1 MKRFVWHTFWALQAL
16 GLACLVGGV
25 FLAIPRISLASRI
38 IAVIVLEP
46 GYIVMQAV
54 IDRAF
59 FNTTTVSASQQFW
72 IASVSA
78 VGINALF
85 LLFIFLFLRNLR
97 PPQKN

>member
-1 MKRFVWHTFWALQAL
+1 MKRIVWYSFWALQAL
-16 GLACLVGGV
+16 GLICLTGGETV
-25 FLAIPRISLASRI
+25 TATRIGFAARI

-54 IDRAF
+54 VDRVF
-59 FNTTTVSASQQFW
+59 FNATTVSASQQFW

-78 VGINALF
+78 VGFNALF

-97 PPQKN
+97 PPRKN